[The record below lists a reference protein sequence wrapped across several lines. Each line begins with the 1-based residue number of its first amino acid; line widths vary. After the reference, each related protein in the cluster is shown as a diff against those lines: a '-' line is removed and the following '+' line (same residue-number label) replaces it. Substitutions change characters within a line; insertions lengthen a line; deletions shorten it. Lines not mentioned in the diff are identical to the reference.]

1 MYESSD
7 GTQKNVKAMNTEY
20 IINALAKCYREVYNI
35 DSFKTYEKLM
45 NNIKVLEDEI
55 TFRNNEFIDEH
66 INEWSD

>member
-55 TFRNNEFIDEH
+55 NFRTNEFIDEH